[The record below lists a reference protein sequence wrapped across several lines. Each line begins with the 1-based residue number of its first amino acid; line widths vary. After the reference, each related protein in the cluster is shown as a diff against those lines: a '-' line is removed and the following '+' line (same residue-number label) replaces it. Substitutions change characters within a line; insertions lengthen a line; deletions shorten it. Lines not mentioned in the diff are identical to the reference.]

1 MRRLLWMLSFSGT
14 LLVAQTAPDPTPKP
28 DSPSG
33 KPAKI
38 EAHPALGSA
47 VFSTRKVEKI
57 PSSLIFREADG
68 KETVIASGPGDPPV
82 ATTSQANEFG
92 TFAATPDGKAV
103 LFFSFKTQ
111 VVQAAPTVVMVPGAG
126 ILAVALG
133 NAIGNAIAAGITGPP
148 MQYTLVDLSLW
159 DRETGKSEVLWNAQ
173 SLKEATAAWNTAP
186 GLKGMGRRDL
196 VSDIQAAG
204 AGVQLFHLK
213 DRVFLLHAGGILAK
227 VDAQART
234 LTPVWISFTPG
245 RPGERAWRGPEGHL
259 GFVFGD
265 AIAMV
270 EPDGGISVAERNGMS
285 TFPRVVFQDS
295 KSLLATDGKK
305 VHRMEL
311 NKDQAEWVAHHE
323 IKNDLLLATSDPKFF
338 LTYRHAT
345 FGEDTVSKVGIDG
358 RVAWATKIG
367 KCQMGLV
374 VGETPEK
381 FYLLVQRSAPSLP
394 FRYVL
399 NAQTGAVLDEVY
411 WTSLLHLGPLAA
423 TRVPYVAGGRE
434 AWTAKT
440 MGGPRLTWFPAEYVD
455 KAPKESL
462 TWSPWAPNPNRA
474 DPCIEPTVGMWSV
487 VYPDLTVQPLLG
499 RPLAQRLVPL
509 GDQPQPPALGE
520 IAKEVPAA
528 PRAAEAGAPS
538 SLR

>member
-1 MRRLLWMLSFSGT
+1 MRRLLWMLSFSGA
-14 LLVAQTAPDPTPKP
+14 LLVAQTALDPAPKP
-28 DSPSG
+28 DSPSE
-33 KPAKI
+33 KLPKI
-38 EAHPALGSA
+38 EVHSTLGSA
-47 VFSTRKVEKI
+47 VFSTRQAEKI

-68 KETVIASGPGDPPV
+68 KETVIASGPGDSP
-82 ATTSQANEFG
+82 AASQANEFG

-103 LFFSFKTQ
+103 LFISFKTQ

-159 DRETGKSEVLWNAQ
+159 DRDSAKCEVLWSAK

-196 VSDIQAAG
+196 VSDIQASG

-234 LTPVWISFTPG
+234 LTPIWISYVPG
-245 RPGERAWRGPEGHL
+245 RPGERAWRGPDGHL

-270 EPDGGISVAERNGMS
+270 EPSGGISVASGTGM
-285 TFPRVVFQDS
+285 FPRMVFQNS
-295 KSLLATDGKK
+295 KLLLATDGKK
-305 VHRMEL
+305 VHLMEL
-311 NKDQAEWVAHHE
+311 NKDQADWVAHHE
-323 IKNDLLLATSDPKFF
+323 LKNDLLLATSDPKFF
-338 LTYRHAT
+338 LSYRHAT

-358 RVAWATKIG
+358 KVAWTTKIG

-381 FYLLVQRSAPSLP
+381 FYLLVQRSSPSLP
-394 FRYVL
+394 FRCVL

-411 WTSLLHLGPLAA
+411 WTSLMHLGPLAA

-440 MGGPRLTWFPAEYVD
+440 MGGPRLAWFSSEYVD
-455 KAPKESL
+455 KAPKEAL
-462 TWSPWAPNPNRA
+462 TWSPWVPDPNSATPR
-474 DPCIEPTVGMWSV
+474 IEPAVGMWSV

-499 RPLAQRLVPL
+499 RPLAQRLVSL
-509 GDQPQPPALGE
+509 GNPPQPPAVGE
-520 IAKEVPAA
+520 GAKEATTPK
-528 PRAAEAGAPS
+528 AAEAGAPS

>member
-1 MRRLLWMLSFSGT
+1 MRRLLWVLSFSGAF
-14 LLVAQTAPDPTPKP
+14 LLAQANIDPAPKP
-28 DSPSG
+28 DAPVVKAPKAEPNLTLG
-33 KPAKI
+33 PA
-38 EAHPALGSA
+38 
-47 VFSTRKVEKI
+47 VYSTRQVGKI
-57 PSSLIFREADG
+57 PGSLVFRQDDG
-68 KETVIASGPGDPPV
+68 KETVIASGPGEPQ
-82 ATTSQANEFG
+82 ATSTSQANEFG
-92 TFAATPDGKAV
+92 TFAATQDGKAV

-133 NAIGNAIAAGITGPP
+133 NAIGNAIVAGIAGPP

-159 DRETGKSEVLWNAQ
+159 DRDTGKCEVLWNAQ

-186 GLKGMGRRDL
+186 GLKGMGRREL

-234 LTPVWISFTPG
+234 LTPVWISYVPG
-245 RPGERAWRGPEGHL
+245 RSGERAWRGPEGHL

-285 TFPRVVFQDS
+285 IFPRVVFLNS

-305 VHRMEL
+305 VHRMEI

-323 IKNDLLLATSDPKFF
+323 IKNDLLLATSDPKFV
-338 LTYRHAT
+338 LIYRHAT

-358 RVAWATKIG
+358 KVAWTTKIG
-367 KCQMGLV
+367 KCQMGLI
-374 VGETPEK
+374 VGESPEK
-381 FYLLVQRSAPSLP
+381 FYLLVQRSSPSLP
-394 FRYVL
+394 FRCVL

-411 WTSLLHLGPLAA
+411 WTSLMHLGPLAA

-434 AWTAKT
+434 AWNAAT
-440 MGGPRLTWFPAEYVD
+440 MGSPRLAWFSSEYVD
-455 KAPKESL
+455 KAPKEAL
-462 TWSPWAPNPNRA
+462 TWSPWVPDPNSATPR
-474 DPCIEPTVGMWSV
+474 IEPAVGMWSV

-499 RPLAQRLVPL
+499 RPLAQRLVSL
-509 GDQPQPPALGE
+509 GNHPQPPAVGE
-520 IAKEVPAA
+520 GAKEATTPK
-528 PRAAEAGAPS
+528 AAEAGAPS